1 MRILNIEDNVIKQ
14 NDICKV
20 LSGAGFRDVD
30 WAGNLNEGVKM
41 IEDHMSSDTPY
52 DLVITDMWYPREAGG
67 EEEESGSLLIQ
78 MIKDKGWELPVI
90 VCSSVRYI
98 IPDILGTVYYSPKE
112 NWEDELRNLVR
123 GISMVAEQNSV

>member
-1 MRILNIEDNVIKQ
+1 MRILNIEDNVIKH

-52 DLVITDMWYPREAGG
+52 DLVITDMWYPREAWG

>member
-1 MRILNIEDNVIKQ
+1 MRILNIEDNVIKH

-52 DLVITDMWYPREAGG
+52 DLVITDMWYPRDAGR
-67 EEEESGSLLIQ
+67 EE
-78 MIKDKGWELPVI
+78 
-90 VCSSVRYI
+90 
-98 IPDILGTVYYSPKE
+98 
-112 NWEDELRNLVR
+112 
-123 GISMVAEQNSV
+123 